1 MKKRYAILGVSM
13 VGVVWS
19 VVPATAQNNPAIS
32 ALSAPSAS
40 PPTETNHRTRPPRKW
55 IMVPTSD
62 MAATASQDLLT
73 TSGDLITVSDQKK
86 DPTGSARRLG
96 GMSKPSATPKIVR
109 YDDGAVGLH
118 EPEPFDQ
125 QADPGYRVTTSD
137 PADVQRDFDIIAQ
150 LNRSKNITMH
160 DDGGGIVTEV
170 FGTDNRVRAT
180 PTNYYPRNAIGQ
192 LLLGDGGTC
201 SGVLY
206 GSNVVVT
213 AAHCLYKN
221 GGWRGFPN
229 WKFRPG
235 RDGASTPVECGVT
248 NGFVLGGFTSNN
260 TPENDFGG
268 VKLNCSISGSVGN
281 GYYPQVAISSG
292 IQTSTEGLYIVGYP
306 LEVNGVGVLGQQI
319 EHWGRLIYDTSYL
332 KSLNVDSSGGQSGGL
347 WAIPCNSYGWYYCQV
362 GQNKGD
368 ISFLFGLS
376 PVNIAHQL
384 TAANITTLA
393 NFAS

>member
-1 MKKRYAILGVSM
+1 MKKRYAILGVSL
-13 VGVVWS
+13 VGVVLS
-19 VVPATAQNNPAIS
+19 VPATAQNNSVGSSSS
-32 ALSAPSAS
+32 AR
-40 PPTETNHRTRPPRKW
+40 PTETNHRTRPPRKW
-55 IMVPTSD
+55 TVVPTSD

-73 TSGDLITVSDQKK
+73 TSGDLITVADQRR
-86 DPTGSARRLG
+86 DPIGSARRLG
-96 GMSKPSATPKIVR
+96 GMSKPSAKPKIIR
-109 YDDGAVGLH
+109 YDDGAFGLH
-118 EPEPFDQ
+118 EPKPFDQ
-125 QADPGYRVTTSD
+125 QVDPGYTVTTSD
-137 PADVQRDFDIIAQ
+137 PADVQREFDIVAE
-150 LNRSKNITMH
+150 LNRSKHVTMH

-192 LLLGDGGTC
+192 LLLGDGTTC

-206 GSNVVVT
+206 GPNVVVT
-213 AAHCLYKN
+213 AAHCIYNN
-221 GGWRGFPN
+221 GWKGFPN

-248 NGFVLGGFTSNN
+248 SGFVLGGFPSNN

-292 IQTSTEGLYIVGYP
+292 IQTFVEGLYIVGYP
-306 LEVNGVGVLGQQI
+306 VNVNGVNVLGQQM
-319 EHWGRLIYDTSYL
+319 EHWGRLIFDTSYL

-368 ISFLFGLS
+368 FSFLFGSS
-376 PVNIAHQL
+376 PVNVAHQL